1 MTFRFAELL
10 MARSMGDPVRRCLA
24 YNPNGGLHSVRSIW
38 EVDEKRGCRWRMDCK
53 VDRCQHAQRG
63 QKGYHIEI
71 GIVQDSD
78 QPTDE
83 IRRGWGLS
91 G

>member
-1 MTFRFAELL
+1 MPDEHAVWRTIQTGAALR
-10 MARSMGDPVRRCLA
+10 
-24 YNPNGGLHSVRSIW
+24 RSIW
-38 EVDEKRGCRWRMDCK
+38 EVDEERGCRWRMDCK
-53 VDRCQHAQRG
+53 VDGRQQAQREE
-63 QKGYHIEI
+63 KGYCIEI

>member
-1 MTFRFAELL
+1 MCPMNTDAAVWRAVQTGAAFR
-10 MARSMGDPVRRCLA
+10 
-24 YNPNGGLHSVRSIW
+24 RSIW
-38 EVDEKRGCRWRMDCK
+38 EVDEERGGRWRMDCK

-63 QKGYHIEI
+63 QKAYHIEI
-71 GIVQDSD
+71 GIVQDGD